1 MVATDGRICY
11 ICCMSYEPIKIRID
25 PVRDAIFDGINAAN
39 ARLQEVRD
47 GIRTYMQEHN
57 LTLMQVMEMDD
68 KPEELVEFL
77 DDEFACERV
86 RKRYT
91 KELLAIGG

>member
-1 MVATDGRICY
+1 
-11 ICCMSYEPIKIRID
+11 MSYEPIKIRID

-39 ARLQEVRD
+39 VRLQELRD
-47 GIRTYMQEHN
+47 GIRAYMQERN
-57 LTLMQVMEMDD
+57 LTLMQVMEMDE

-86 RKRYT
+86 RKRCM

>member
-1 MVATDGRICY
+1 
-11 ICCMSYEPIKIRID
+11 MSDELFKIRID

-47 GIRTYMQEHN
+47 GICAYMQEHN
-57 LTLMQVMEMDD
+57 LTLMQVMEMDE

-77 DDEFACERV
+77 EDEFACNRV

-91 KELLAIGG
+91 KELLVLGE

>member
-1 MVATDGRICY
+1 
-11 ICCMSYEPIKIRID
+11 MSYKPIKIRID

-39 ARLQEVRD
+39 SRLKEVRD
-47 GIRTYMQEHN
+47 GIRAYMQGHN
-57 LTLMQVMEMDD
+57 LTLMQVMEIDD